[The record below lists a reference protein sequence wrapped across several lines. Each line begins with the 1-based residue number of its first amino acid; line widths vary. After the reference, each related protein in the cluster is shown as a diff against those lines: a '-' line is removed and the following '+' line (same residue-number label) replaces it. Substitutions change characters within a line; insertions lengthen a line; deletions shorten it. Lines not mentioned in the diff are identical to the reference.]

1 VFVCIRHWFLTLIQ
15 LIALCLQE
23 TAETETLNTA
33 CSDGVMVGCTFTVI
47 DATSI
52 GGTGNLFKIRHGNFG
67 LTNVW

>member
-15 LIALCLQE
+15 LIAFCLQE

-33 CSDGVMVGCTFTVI
+33 CSGGVECMFTVTG
-47 DATSI
+47 ATSI